1 MSDQDLI
8 LDALETAE
16 HILAEYIRPGAPR
29 WPEHTIRQLQS
40 VLDRQDLAAARERLK
55 AGYGLRVVK

>member
-8 LDALETAE
+8 LDALETVQ

-29 WPEHTIRQLQS
+29 WPEHTIRQLQT
-40 VLDRQDLAAARERLK
+40 VLDREDLAAAQERLRR
-55 AGYGLRVVK
+55 GMVCGW